1 MRARKQSRCLSFSNT
16 YLPFMHM
23 SVTARTTSQT
33 LAEGTLGWAG
43 HIGSAQ
49 NDNVVLS
56 ARNIPASKKKVST
69 RNTKI
74 KAPEY
79 LTWEGWMSGHRDLP
93 CNKGTASQWES
104 VSQVPH
110 PHLELED
117 QTHWERE
124 LLLNPDHYEVSCPG
138 EYVLTVSISIRMH
151 IFIFGN
157 S

>member
-1 MRARKQSRCLSFSNT
+1 MRARKQSRCLSFSNA

-93 CNKGTASQWES
+93 CNKGTASVRIRQSGAPPAPWARGS
-104 VSQVPH
+104 NSLKARIVAKPWPLRGLLSRWIRINCINFH
-110 PHLELED
+110 SNAYFHL
-117 QTHWERE
+117 R
-124 LLLNPDHYEVSCPG
+124 
-138 EYVLTVSISIRMH
+138 
-151 IFIFGN
+151 
-157 S
+157 